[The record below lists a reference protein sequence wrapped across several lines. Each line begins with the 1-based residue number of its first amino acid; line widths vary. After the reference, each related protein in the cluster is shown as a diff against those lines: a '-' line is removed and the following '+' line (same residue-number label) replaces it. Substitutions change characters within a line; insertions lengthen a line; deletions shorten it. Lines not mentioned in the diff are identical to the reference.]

1 MIKGEVFQQS
11 LLTLLPEV
19 FGVTDAPHGYILDNG
34 QSGLLGTLDQVN
46 AATASARLRPGN
58 ETVASHTNHVLFI
71 VNLHNAFE
79 RGEHPQA
86 DWAGS
91 WTNQV
96 VDDDAWGRLR
106 TDLRAA
112 YTTAISRLEQR
123 LEWPDDGVG
132 AYIMLVAHCA
142 YHLGEIRQILT
153 SLKT

>member
-19 FGVTDAPHGYILDNG
+19 FGVTGAPHGYILDNG
-34 QSGLLGTLDQVN
+34 QSGLLGTLGQVD

-91 WTNQV
+91 WTNQE
-96 VDDDAWGRLR
+96 VDEAAWDRLR
-106 TDLRAA
+106 ADLRAA
-112 YTTAISRLEQR
+112 YTTVMSRLEQR
-123 LEWPDDGVG
+123 QEWPADGVG
-132 AYIMLVAHCA
+132 AYVMLVAHCA
-142 YHLGEIRQILT
+142 YHLGEIKQILT
-153 SLKT
+153 SLK

>member
-1 MIKGEVFQQS
+1 MIKSEVFKQS
-11 LLTLLPEV
+11 LVLLLPEV

-34 QSGLLGTLDQVN
+34 QSGLLGTLDRVD

-58 ETVASHTNHVLFI
+58 ETVASHTNHIHFLVD
-71 VNLHNAFE
+71 LHNRFE
-79 RGEHPQA
+79 RGEQPHA

-96 VDDDAWGRLR
+96 VDDATWAALR
-106 TDLRAA
+106 ADLRAA
-112 YTTAISRLEQR
+112 YDTVMSRLEQR
-123 LEWPDDGVG
+123 QEWPDEGVS

-153 SLKT
+153 SLQK